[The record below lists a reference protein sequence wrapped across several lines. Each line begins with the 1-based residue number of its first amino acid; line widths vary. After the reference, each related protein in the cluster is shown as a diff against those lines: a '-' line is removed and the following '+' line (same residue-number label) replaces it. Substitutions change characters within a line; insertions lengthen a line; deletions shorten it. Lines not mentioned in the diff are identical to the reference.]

1 MLCILDEHK
10 CQYGRSDE
18 EGADWLFLQ
27 EVHDS
32 KPFGHCSQIIVL
44 FFPQWKL
51 LNTRLAIIGVA
62 STIFVKY

>member
-32 KPFGHCSQIIVL
+32 KPFGHYSQIIVL
-44 FFPQWKL
+44 FFP
-51 LNTRLAIIGVA
+51 TMEIV
-62 STIFVKY
+62 